1 MSTSNKIQEIKTGWI
16 VILLLFVL
24 TIIEFLVALYIHG
37 TLQLIL
43 FLVIGVFKGGL
54 IMSLFMHFNQLSKYV
69 SDLWQGV
76 IFTYKNEGGN

>member
-1 MSTSNKIQEIKTGWI
+1 MSTSNKTQEIKTGWI
-16 VILLLFVL
+16 VILFLFVL

-54 IMSLFMHFNQLSKYV
+54 IMSLFMHFNQLSKNI

>member
-1 MSTSNKIQEIKTGWI
+1 MSTSNKTQEIKTGWI
-16 VILLLFVL
+16 VILFLFVL